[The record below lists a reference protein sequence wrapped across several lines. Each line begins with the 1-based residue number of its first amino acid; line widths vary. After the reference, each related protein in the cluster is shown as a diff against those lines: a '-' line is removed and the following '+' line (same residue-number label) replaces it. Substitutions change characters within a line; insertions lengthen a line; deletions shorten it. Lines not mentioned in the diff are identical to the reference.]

1 MLALRFCK
9 HSVQVK
15 KRCSV
20 FPGSV
25 PTNWLGNVPTP
36 EKDPVV
42 AEKPSQR
49 SLAPVSSRNITLEII
64 SPSRSGSVA
73 SSDPMT
79 SPPPESKH
87 LSLTDGQNR
96 SARPTGGAG
105 PNTAFINRKVKVP
118 RSSFKQTAVTMTT
131 TPT

>member
-1 MLALRFCK
+1 MFL
-9 HSVQVK
+9 
-15 KRCSV
+15 
-20 FPGSV
+20 GSV

-87 LSLTDGQNR
+87 HSLLTVRTEALGQQEAPVQIQLLSTEKSKFLAAVLNKRR
-96 SARPTGGAG
+96 SP
-105 PNTAFINRKVKVP
+105 
-118 RSSFKQTAVTMTT
+118 
-131 TPT
+131 